1 MKDIYILNF
10 KIGEENHKLRNWEQL
25 TPPEHYETIIETF
38 KDIVC
43 DLCENWK
50 NTNFDN
56 YYDDMKNYIT
66 LIDKLYELMR
76 YDNEQSEI
84 IIFYDYPNERFIIE
98 KQIDM

>member
-10 KIGEENHKLRNWEQL
+10 KIGEENHKLKNWEQL
-25 TPPEHYETIIETF
+25 TPSEHYETIIETF
-38 KDIVC
+38 KDIVV
-43 DLCENWK
+43 DLCNNWK

-56 YYDDMKNYIT
+56 YYEDMKNYIT

-84 IIFYDYPNERFIIE
+84 IIFYDYTNERFVIE